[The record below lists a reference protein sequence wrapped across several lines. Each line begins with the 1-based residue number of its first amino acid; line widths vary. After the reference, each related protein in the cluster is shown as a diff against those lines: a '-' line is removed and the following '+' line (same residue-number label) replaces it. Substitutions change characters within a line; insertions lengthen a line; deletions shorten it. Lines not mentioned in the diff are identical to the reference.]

1 MASTAAVDVRMAN
14 SWSDDGP
21 RVENGSKP
29 ARGAVAEFEADP
41 HSVFQPSNG
50 SPVPPWTGRRLGDA
64 LADLGPVRP
73 YPEAVENPVSQASLE
88 RAAAALAPSSRASV
102 AAPLPPPPRPTRIA
116 QPVHAADAF
125 AGSSEGRSSPDIDL
139 NWPTAPSMAGYPDED
154 GQDIVRALA
163 DLAAPADQA
172 ATMASLARAAHS
184 AAIDPD
190 ERPPMIIERARVEQ
204 ELGLSLDEVS
214 ARLNP
219 VPGLAVGG
227 VMALMT
233 GVILYLVMTAA

>member
-1 MASTAAVDVRMAN
+1 MASTAAVDVRFVD
-14 SWSDDGP
+14 SWSDEGL
-21 RVENGSKP
+21 RAEAGSNP
-29 ARGAVAEFEADP
+29 TPVTRTDFEADP
-41 HSVFQPSNG
+41 QSVFQPSSG
-50 SPVPPWTGRRLGDA
+50 PSVPPWTGRRLGDA

-73 YPEAVENPVSQASLE
+73 YPDAVENPLPQASLE
-88 RAAAALAPSSRASV
+88 RAAAALAPSSREAV
-102 AAPLPPPPRPTRIA
+102 AAPLPPPPRPTRTA
-116 QPVHAADAF
+116 QPFHAADVF
-125 AGSSEGRSSPDIDL
+125 AEPPGVRASPDFDL
-139 NWPTAPSMAGYPDED
+139 NWPTAPSMARDAHED
-154 GQDIVRALA
+154 GHDIVRALA
-163 DLAAPADQA
+163 DLAPRTDQA

-184 AAIDPD
+184 SAIDPD

-214 ARLNP
+214 SRLNP